1 MAFDPD
7 EYLASS
13 SGSFD
18 PDEYLNEPKA
28 PNVSTAES
36 ALRGTSQGLSMGL
49 DDEIAGGL
57 SVLGRPF
64 GIKGLG
70 GKLSDIEL
78 TSPTLNVDEIIG
90 EYDRVRNA
98 ERSNNAQAE
107 QANPNTYLGGQIAGG
122 VGGALAMPALGA
134 AKGAGLAANVGKGA
148 LQGGITGYGMSDADT
163 LSGQAIDTG
172 IGASLGGAA
181 GGVGYGVG
189 KLASKVGGY
198 ADDLGQRF
206 KNKAEE
212 LAVKATG
219 ATGKQAEGFADDAG
233 RQLLDRDLI
242 RFGDTPENIAGRLDD
257 RISESGNNI
266 QRALEKSK
274 SQGAKIDLLEYLGKS
289 ETKVNELRRAGK
301 FLEAD
306 AIEAQTNKIIENA
319 DRLGVD
325 SFDPITMENIK
336 RESQAGINYMAD
348 AKPTVAGKK
357 VGASM
362 QREAVED
369 AMRGL
374 DKNLSNQFVEEK
386 SLYGLLNPIQKAAE
400 KRSSQLN
407 QSPFG
412 GLGDIA
418 STAAGGGNPMYAAA
432 RRMVAPRLASSAAI
446 SMDKIG
452 DVVQKSP
459 QAFGK
464 YAQVLQQAS
473 QRGPQGVASTHFL
486 LQQSDPDYRLLLDK
500 IANGGE
506 SEVEEVGHGYPTN

>member
-7 EYLASS
+7 AYLAES
-13 SGSFD
+13 SFD
-18 PDEYLNEPKA
+18 PDEYLRDEPSA
-28 PNVSTAES
+28 SMAES
-36 ALRGTSQGLSMGL
+36 GLRGASQGFSLGF

-64 GIKGLG
+64 GVKGLG

-78 TSPTLNVDEIIG
+78 TSPTLNTDEILG
-90 EYDRVRNA
+90 EYTRVRDL
-98 ERSNNAQAE
+98 ERKANEDAQKSN
-107 QANPNTYLGGQIAGG
+107 PGTYLAGQIAGG
-122 VGGALAMPALGA
+122 AGSAIVPGLNV
-134 AKGAGLAANVGKGA
+134 AKGAGLLKTAGMGAA
-148 LQGGITGYGMSDADT
+148 QGGLTGLGMSDKED
-163 LSGQAIDTG
+163 LSGLAVDTG
-172 IGASLGGAA
+172 LGAGLGGIA
-181 GGVGYGVG
+181 GAGAYGAG
-189 KLASKVGGY
+189 KLIEKG
-198 ADDLGQRF
+198 ADKF
-206 KNKAEE
+206 KNFGGSLKSKAED
-212 LAVKATG
+212 LAIKATG

-257 RISESGNNI
+257 RISESGSKI
-266 QRALEKSK
+266 QKALEKSTG
-274 SQGAKIDLLEYLGKS
+274 QGAKIDLLEYLGKS

-319 DRLGVD
+319 DKLRVEY
-325 SFDPITMENIK
+325 FDPITMENIK

-362 QREAVED
+362 QRQAVED

-374 DKNLSNQFVEEK
+374 DKNLSKQFVEEK
-386 SLYGLLNPIQKAAE
+386 KLFGLLNPIQEAAE

-432 RRMVAPRLASSAAI
+432 RRMVAPRLASSAAV
-446 SMDKIG
+446 SLDKIG
-452 DVVQKSP
+452 TLVQKSP
-459 QAFGK
+459 QKFGK
-464 YAQVLQQAS
+464 YAQVLQSAA

-486 LQQSDPDYRLLLDK
+486 LQQSDEDYRELLK
-500 IANGGE
+500 QIAGDEDNNIK
-506 SEVEEVGHGYPTN
+506 EVGYGYPER